1 MTTFNWT
8 ISAAEREVNLDGLE
22 NVIKA
27 LHWVYRG
34 TDENGV
40 TAEAY
45 GATAIGNPNP
55 ESFTPWQE
63 VSDQVAIGWLE
74 NIMSTTPALMPEGA
88 ETSPTKLERL
98 QANIEAQIA
107 LLVAPKT
114 ITGPLYSA
122 PVVEGV
128 VGEEVVLDTQE

>member
-1 MTTFNWT
+1 MITFNWT

-22 NVIKA
+22 NVIKTI
-27 LHWVYRG
+27 HWTYRG

-45 GATAIGNPNP
+45 GATAIGNPDP
-55 ESFTPWQE
+55 ENFTPWEE
-63 VSDQVAIGWLE
+63 VTDPVAIGWLE

-88 ETSPTKLERL
+88 ETSPTQLERL

-122 PVVEGV
+122 PAV
-128 VGEEVVLDTQE
+128 

>member
-1 MTTFNWT
+1 MITFNWT

-40 TAEAY
+40 TAETY
-45 GATAIGNPNP
+45 GLTAIGNPNP

-74 NIMSTTPALMPEGA
+74 EVLSTTPALMPEGA
-88 ETSPTKLERL
+88 ETSPTQLERL

-114 ITGPLYSA
+114 ITSPLYSA

>member
-22 NVIKA
+22 NVIKTI
-27 LHWVYRG
+27 HWVYRG

-40 TAEAY
+40 TAETY
-45 GATAIGNPNP
+45 GATAIGNPDP
-55 ESFTPWQE
+55 ENFTPWEE
-63 VSDQVAIGWLE
+63 VTDPVAIGWLE

-88 ETSPTKLERL
+88 ETNPTQLERL

-107 LLVAPKT
+107 ELAAPKT
-114 ITGPLYSA
+114 IIGPLYSA
-122 PVVEGV
+122 PVV
-128 VGEEVVLDTQE
+128 

>member
-1 MTTFNWT
+1 MITFNWT

-22 NVIKA
+22 NVIKT

-34 TDENGV
+34 TDENGI
-40 TAEAY
+40 TAETY
-45 GATAIGNPNP
+45 GLTAIGNPNP

-74 NIMSTTPALMPEGA
+74 GILSTTPALMPEGA
-88 ETSPTKLERL
+88 ETSPTQLERL

-122 PVVEGV
+122 PVVEEV
-128 VGEEVVLDTQE
+128 VVEEVVLDTQE

>member
-1 MTTFNWT
+1 MITFNWT

-22 NVIKA
+22 NVIKT

-34 TDENGV
+34 TDENGI
-40 TAEAY
+40 TAETY
-45 GATAIGNPNP
+45 GLTAIGNPNP

-74 NIMSTTPALMPEGA
+74 GILSTTPALMPEGA
-88 ETSPTKLERL
+88 ETSPTQLERL

-122 PVVEGV
+122 PVVKEV
-128 VGEEVVLDTQE
+128 VVEEVVLDTQE

>member
-1 MTTFNWT
+1 MITFNWT

-22 NVIKA
+22 NVIKTI
-27 LHWVYRG
+27 HWTYRG

-40 TAEAY
+40 TAETY
-45 GATAIGNPNP
+45 GATAIGSPNP

-74 NIMSTTPALMPEGA
+74 TILSTTPALMPEEA
-88 ETSPTKLERL
+88 ETSPTQLERL

-107 LLVAPKT
+107 LLIAPKT

-122 PVVEGV
+122 PSI
-128 VGEEVVLDTQE
+128 

>member
-1 MTTFNWT
+1 MITFNWT

-22 NVIKA
+22 NVIKT

-34 TDENGV
+34 TDENGI
-40 TAEAY
+40 TAETY
-45 GATAIGNPNP
+45 GLTAIGNPNP

-74 NIMSTTPALMPEGA
+74 EILSTTPALMPEGA

-114 ITGPLYSA
+114 ITSPLYSA
-122 PVVEGV
+122 PVVGEV
-128 VGEEVVLDTQE
+128 VVEEVVLDTQE

>member
-1 MTTFNWT
+1 MITFNWT
-8 ISAAEREVNLDGLE
+8 ISAAEREVALDGLE
-22 NVIKA
+22 NVIKTI
-27 LHWVYRG
+27 HWTYRG

-40 TAEAY
+40 TAETY
-45 GATAIGNPNP
+45 GATAIGSPNP

-74 NIMSTTPALMPEGA
+74 AILSTTPALMPEGA
-88 ETSPTKLERL
+88 ETSPTQLENL

-107 LLVAPKT
+107 LLIAPKT

-122 PVVEGV
+122 PSI
-128 VGEEVVLDTQE
+128 

>member
-1 MTTFNWT
+1 MITFNWT

-22 NVIKA
+22 NVIKTI
-27 LHWVYRG
+27 HWTYRG

-40 TAEAY
+40 TAETY
-45 GATAIGNPNP
+45 GATAIGSPNP

-74 NIMSTTPALMPEGA
+74 AILSTTPALMPEGA
-88 ETSPTKLERL
+88 ETSPTQLENL

-107 LLVAPKT
+107 LLIAPKT

-122 PVVEGV
+122 PSI
-128 VGEEVVLDTQE
+128 